1 MLSVF
6 KTIFFLII
14 SPFRTLYNWLFRRRL
29 QKLYEPSTPPD
40 SANNVQPNSN
50 NASHHIVDFDQ
61 SWSNNDWGM
70 ENEAMNNV
78 SQTELYRNQLIRQ
91 RSESKSEPAP
101 VETEVNFF
109 ADMEPQSVRQAKVFV
124 GSNPYPD
131 NRSRLSVSNDE
142 AYQPIP
148 ETGLKDWNEGQEGD
162 AGWDAEEEDVS
173 NILREHRKMRK
184 YNLSQ

>member
-148 ETGLKDWNEGQEGD
+148 ET
-162 AGWDAEEEDVS
+162 VS
-173 NILREHRKMRK
+173 LMTK
-184 YNLSQ
+184 YLIHHASYTKFT